1 MPELPLIRL
10 EKLPPLSGSGKI
22 TFPALDEA
30 AGSFSHRGGAST
42 FPTGFHLVFPP
53 VKQACVRESG
63 KRSRPVRQ
71 VIFFFP
77 PAGAQCDSGLLVSKC
92 CSSGRNYRLSVISSA
107 TSLATAPPRRPT
119 SPGLRVAAR
128 LRLAVQ
134 RSKVGGAKVHGDGCS
149 CFCAAKGKGH
159 SF

>member
-63 KRSRPVRQ
+63 KLSRPVRQ
-71 VIFFFP
+71 VISFSRQP
-77 PAGAQCDSGLLVSKC
+77 Q
-92 CSSGRNYRLSVISSA
+92 LSVTQGFLSVSA
-107 TSLATAPPRRPT
+107 A
-119 SPGLRVAAR
+119 VAA
-128 LRLAVQ
+128 VIT
-134 RSKVGGAKVHGDGCS
+134 GCQ
-149 CFCAAKGKGH
+149 
-159 SF
+159 